1 MTVYESHEIND
12 LYDLEQLCWSGAR
25 QRIAE
30 AIDNEIDEE
39 FFEYI
44 KENFDFDDMIDLTDV
59 NDFIWF
65 DCDTWL
71 EEHEKDNEDEEND

>member
-12 LYDLEQLCWSGAR
+12 LYDLERLTWSGAR

-30 AIDNEIDEE
+30 AIENEIDEE

-65 DCDTWL
+65 DCDAWL
-71 EEHEKDNEDEEND
+71 EEHEKDNEDGEND